1 MRISTELQ
9 TRLATLFRKAERA
22 AAMERRAPIIVD
34 IPLRGFGTGIERR
47 AEAPLDPAKLVGR
60 CMRVNPSGRVCGRP
74 TAGDAD
80 ECLRHLR
87 WYEMVP
93 AGIPYPDDE
102 DALVECMARVMSL
115 TMTGQVTPQQANAV
129 AKLGAVIQRSREN
142 D

>member
-80 ECLRHLR
+80 ECFPQCGG
-87 WYEMVP
+87 E
-93 AGIPYPDDE
+93 AGGGDTE
-102 DALVECMARVMSL
+102 VAGERLAALA
-115 TMTGQVTPQQANAV
+115 TGCW
-129 AKLGAVIQRSREN
+129 
-142 D
+142 